1 MTNFL
6 VNLRCELLGCVVDED
21 VPACRH
27 CGAAIYDGD
36 FVVQGRLEPLFDLY
50 WRIRRFM
57 RKLRKLGPKHCAQCG
72 KKFVRGYDN
81 ELCSEACHD
90 NWIPF

>member
-6 VNLRCELLGCVVDED
+6 VNLRCELLGCAQDED
-21 VPACRH
+21 VPACH
-27 CGAAIYDGD
+27 YCSAHIYDGD
-36 FVVQGRLEPLFDLY
+36 YVQYGRLEPVFRLY
-50 WRIRRFM
+50 WRVRRAI
-57 RKLRKLGPKHCAQCG
+57 RKLGPKHCAQCG

-90 NWIPF
+90 NWLPF